1 MQSLFLGV
9 KAAIIVIVFAAVF
22 SVAQRS
28 LTSRSR
34 WFMAFAAFVALFF
47 LNIPFPVVILVAGLY
62 GYIFFKKG
70 NMAIPVPANEYPRIQ
85 STRAFY
91 QTVFLWLSLWW
102 IPLLMLHLWA
112 DQPRLIDI
120 GIFFSKLASVTFG
133 GAYAV
138 LTYMAQ
144 DVVQNKA
151 WLSATEM
158 MDGLGMAET
167 TPGPLILVTSFVGF
181 LSGARMEVGEI
192 NIVMGLV
199 AVAVTLWVTFV
210 PCFLWVFALSP
221 YFEWLATKKRLSSAL
236 SAISAAV
243 VGVILNLSI
252 WFALHLIFDQLSQ
265 YDFGS
270 LTILWPEFETLN
282 LGVIGLIGFA
292 FLLRIGLKQGIV
304 TTLFACAG
312 LSSFGNYFFQL
323 A

>member
-1 MQSLFLGV
+1 MKASWLDMLRVWGRIGLMSFGGPAAQIALMQREVVDKKAWLGEGQFLNALSFCMLLPGPEAMQLATYIGWRLRGVGGGLLSGLFFIMPGALLVSALSIIYVYHGSTFLMQSLFLGV

-28 LTSRSR
+28 LSSRSR

-62 GYIFFKKG
+62 GCIFFKKG

-199 AVAVTLWVTFV
+199 AVL
-210 PCFLWVFALSP
+210 
-221 YFEWLATKKRLSSAL
+221 
-236 SAISAAV
+236 
-243 VGVILNLSI
+243 
-252 WFALHLIFDQLSQ
+252 
-265 YDFGS
+265 
-270 LTILWPEFETLN
+270 
-282 LGVIGLIGFA
+282 
-292 FLLRIGLKQGIV
+292 
-304 TTLFACAG
+304 
-312 LSSFGNYFFQL
+312 
-323 A
+323 